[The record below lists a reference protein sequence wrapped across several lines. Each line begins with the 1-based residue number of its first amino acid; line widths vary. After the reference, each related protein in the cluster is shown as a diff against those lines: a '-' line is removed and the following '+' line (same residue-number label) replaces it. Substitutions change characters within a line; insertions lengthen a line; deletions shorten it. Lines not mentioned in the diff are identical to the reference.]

1 MRFKDCLFVS
11 LLFLASCE
19 PFVNSRGNVVAIK
32 QVDSFVVG
40 KTTMEDVLRTCGTP
54 SLHKNNFTWIYI
66 GGHSEEMSFKNV
78 EIKERSV
85 IKLIFDENKVL
96 KDKIITHPTKE
107 DYHFDE
113 EVTDLISNAEVEALL
128 KKVHE

>member
-1 MRFKDCLFVS
+1 
-11 LLFLASCE
+11 
-19 PFVNSRGNVVAIK
+19 
-32 QVDSFVVG
+32 
-40 KTTMEDVLRTCGTP
+40 MEDVLKKCGTP

-66 GGHSEEMSFKNV
+66 GGHAEEVAFKDI
-78 EIKERSV
+78 EIKDRSV

-107 DYHFDE
+107 DYNFDE
-113 EVTDLISNAEVEALL
+113 EVTDLISNTEVKALL